1 MKKNRGIIIFIALL
15 LLVAL
20 AIPALASGNTE
31 TKKLKIAYIRPTNEP
46 YYKFGFDGAK
56 MMADAMGIELYGY
69 ISEMKPEKE
78 LNAVEDAITQKMDG
92 IVLMSISQ
100 TSIES
105 SVNTSYSAKVPIM
118 MLFGYS
124 EALKDKMVGSVQ
136 GDGKVSGRTIG
147 KWVADNIPEGQVA
160 CIMGQPGRGDAEMYR
175 DAFVSEMK
183 KNPKLVYVGD
193 LPGDWNRQK
202 AFSQMQ
208 NLITSYPD
216 LKACFVQNEDMA
228 LGAIQAL
235 KEAGKDNQ
243 VAIVSQNGAPYGLE
257 SIAAGGIKATVGWSP
272 SQEAQLALRTL
283 VNNIRGKKDQPKL
296 TITPMTVITKANV
309 GAATPWEPT
318 AVSTQATL
326 KMDLSQVGH
335 ALSE

>member
-1 MKKNRGIIIFIALL
+1 MKKNRVVILFIALL

-20 AIPALASGNTE
+20 VVPAFATGTTE
-31 TKKLKIAYIRPTNEP
+31 TKKLKIAYIRHTNEP

-69 ISEMKPEKE
+69 ISELKPEKE

-105 SVNTSYSAKVPIM
+105 SVNTAYNAKVPIM

-147 KWVADNIPEGQVA
+147 KWVADNIAEGEVA

-175 DAFVSEMK
+175 DAFVSEIK
-183 KNPKLVYVGD
+183 KNPNPTRTHASVILRVLRGYFFRSTR
-193 LPGDWNRQK
+193 NR
-202 AFSQMQ
+202 ASSFSVVARSPKGSNCAQPAS
-208 NLITSYPD
+208 TSS
-216 LKACFVQNEDMA
+216 A
-228 LGAIQAL
+228 
-235 KEAGKDNQ
+235 
-243 VAIVSQNGAPYGLE
+243 
-257 SIAAGGIKATVGWSP
+257 
-272 SQEAQLALRTL
+272 ALRS
-283 VNNIRGKKDQPKL
+283 D
-296 TITPMTVITKANV
+296 
-309 GAATPWEPT
+309 
-318 AVSTQATL
+318 S
-326 KMDLSQVGH
+326 
-335 ALSE
+335 